1 MKPYGVTVHILEPGY
16 FRTEITNVNNLLPRM
31 EKAWNRMTTEER
43 EEYGE
48 EYYQECKWLSQDC
61 GSYFEINN

>member
-16 FRTEITNVNNLLPRM
+16 FRTEVTNKDGNIFPRM
-31 EKAWNRMTTEER
+31 DKAWNRMTPEER

-48 EYYQECKWLSQDC
+48 EYYQECKYEGMLKSLKAD
-61 GSYFEINN
+61 